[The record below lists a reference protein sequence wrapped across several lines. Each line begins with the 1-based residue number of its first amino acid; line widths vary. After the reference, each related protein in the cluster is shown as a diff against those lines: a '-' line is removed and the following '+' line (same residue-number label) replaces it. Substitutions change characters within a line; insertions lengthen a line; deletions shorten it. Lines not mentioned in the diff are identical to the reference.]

1 MGGTARNHLN
11 QNVEELDW
19 RVEKQVAKAQSVTFL
34 PSLKIPQKEE
44 RSQKRRRTKDTKPP
58 PIWGSVTMSENSGG
72 FFGVSLDIESDLER
86 RILESKKL
94 EQEEEQLRR
103 QYEEQKKQL
112 EDTAKRI
119 EEVKYKSKHLF

>member
-1 MGGTARNHLN
+1 
-11 QNVEELDW
+11 
-19 RVEKQVAKAQSVTFL
+19 
-34 PSLKIPQKEE
+34 
-44 RSQKRRRTKDTKPP
+44 
-58 PIWGSVTMSENSGG
+58 MSENSGG

>member
-1 MGGTARNHLN
+1 MAPHANHLN

-19 RVEKQVAKAQSVTFL
+19 RVEKQVAKTQSVAFS

-44 RSQKRRRTKDTKPP
+44 RPQKRRRTKDTKPP

-72 FFGVSLDIESDLER
+72 FFGVSLDIESDLET